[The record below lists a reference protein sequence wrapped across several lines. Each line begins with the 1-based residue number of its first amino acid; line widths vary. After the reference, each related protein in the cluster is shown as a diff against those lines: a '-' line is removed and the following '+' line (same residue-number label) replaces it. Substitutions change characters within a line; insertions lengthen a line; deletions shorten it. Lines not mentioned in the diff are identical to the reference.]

1 MRILIVHPGLGPDFS
16 VADVYRGWADGLR
29 ELGCDVA
36 MYNTNDRLYFYS
48 RALID
53 TEEKDETG
61 HPIVRQAM
69 SQPEAIRA
77 TMQGLSHAAYS
88 FWPDAVLF
96 VSAFFVEA
104 GTFAL
109 MRARRH
115 KLVLLHTESPYQDN
129 EQLTRAPFADINLL
143 NDPVNLSA
151 YAEFGPAYYV
161 PHAYRPELH
170 HPRDGALNPGLAADL
185 TFIGTAF
192 ESRVRFFEAL
202 VSQES
207 FSGTDFLLGGSYW
220 KEETA
225 DSSPLRKYL
234 SQECACVDNTET
246 AELYRHARCGINLYR
261 REAEEDHQGEG
272 WAMGPREVEMAAS
285 GLFFLR
291 DPRPETDQVL
301 PMLPSFAS
309 PEDAAE
315 QLRWWLAHEDERQ
328 GAARAARLAVA
339 DRTFTNNARNLLKWL
354 EALP

>member
-1 MRILIVHPGLGPDFS
+1 MRVLIVHPGPDFS

-29 ELGCDVA
+29 EMGCDVA

-69 SQPEAIRA
+69 TQLEAIRA
-77 TMQGLSHAAYS
+77 TMQGLSHAAYTY
-88 FWPDAVLF
+88 WPDVVLF

-115 KLVLLHTESPYQDN
+115 KIVMLHTESPYQDT

-143 NDPVNLSA
+143 NDPTNIAA
-151 YAEFGPAYYV
+151 YSELGPAFYI
-161 PHAYRPELH
+161 PHAYRPDLH
-170 HPRDGALNPGLAADL
+170 HPRTGPVNPELAADL

-192 ESRVRFFEAL
+192 ESRVAFFEAMAR
-202 VSQES
+202 QPA
-207 FSGTDFLLGGSYW
+207 FDGTDFLLGGSYW
-220 KEETA
+220 KEETQE
-225 DSSPLRKYL
+225 SSLLRKYL
-234 SQECACVDNTET
+234 SQDCACVDNAET

-261 REAEEDHQGEG
+261 RESEDDHRGEG

-291 DPRPETDQVL
+291 DPRPESDSLL
-301 PMLPSFAS
+301 PMLPSFAT

-315 QLRWWLAHEDERQ
+315 QLRWWLGHDAERQ
-328 GAARAARLAVA
+328 AAARAARAAVA
-339 DRTFTNNARNLLKWL
+339 DRTFAGNARRLLGWL
-354 EALP
+354 EELP